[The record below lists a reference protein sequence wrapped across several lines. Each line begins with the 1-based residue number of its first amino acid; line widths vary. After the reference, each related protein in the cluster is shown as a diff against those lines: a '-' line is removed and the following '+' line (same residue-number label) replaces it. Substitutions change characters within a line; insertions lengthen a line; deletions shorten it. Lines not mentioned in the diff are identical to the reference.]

1 MTEEKHDDP
10 IKPIQRSASNRA
22 LARMTP
28 SFVKAATKKIYWKA
42 KRLHA
47 RYFCIEKG
55 RFVEF
60 GYRFRFTRDKPYR
73 AYIGDGTLLEDFNI
87 WSARQG
93 DIVVGKGCWFGLY
106 DIVQGPI
113 EIGDNTETGPFVR
126 FLGAHHPILDF
137 DFRKEKTV
145 IGNNVRILTGAI
157 ILFGVKIGD
166 NAIISAGSVVTKD
179 VPEGAFVGGNPARNL
194 SAMAHQAW
202 GLAGPKGAK
211 TTSAQEEKK
220 EQKDVV

>member
-1 MTEEKHDDP
+1 MAEEEHGTAFKPTE
-10 IKPIQRSASNRA
+10 RSAPNRA
-22 LARMTP
+22 IERIAP
-28 SFVKAATKKIYWKA
+28 SVVKGITKKVYWKV

-47 RYFCIEKG
+47 RYCCIEKG

-60 GYRFRFTRDKPYR
+60 GYRFRFTREHPYR

-93 DIVVGKGCWFGLY
+93 DIIVGKGCWFGLY

-137 DFRKEKTV
+137 DFRKKKTI

-166 NAIISAGSVVTKD
+166 NAVISAGSVVTKD

-194 SAMAHQAW
+194 SAFAHQAW
-202 GLAGPKGAK
+202 GLADTKGD
-211 TTSAQEEKK
+211 K
-220 EQKDVV
+220 EAGTGE

>member
-1 MTEEKHDDP
+1 MVEEEHDTAFKPTE
-10 IKPIQRSASNRA
+10 RSAPNRA
-22 LARMTP
+22 IDRITP
-28 SFVKAATKKIYWKA
+28 TFVKAATKRVYWRIR
-42 KRLHA
+42 RLHA
-47 RYFCIEKG
+47 RYCCIEKG

-60 GYRFRFTRDKPYR
+60 GYRFRFTREYPYR
-73 AYIGDGTLLEDFNI
+73 AYIGDGTLLEDYNI

-93 DIVVGKGCWFGLY
+93 DIIVGRGCWFGLY

-137 DFRKEKTV
+137 DFRKKKTI

-166 NAIISAGSVVTKD
+166 NAVISAGSVVTKD
-179 VPEGAFVGGNPARNL
+179 VPKGAFFGGNPARNL
-194 SAMAHQAW
+194 SAFAHQAW
-202 GLAGPKGAK
+202 GLADTKGD
-211 TTSAQEEKK
+211 K
-220 EQKDVV
+220 EAGAGK